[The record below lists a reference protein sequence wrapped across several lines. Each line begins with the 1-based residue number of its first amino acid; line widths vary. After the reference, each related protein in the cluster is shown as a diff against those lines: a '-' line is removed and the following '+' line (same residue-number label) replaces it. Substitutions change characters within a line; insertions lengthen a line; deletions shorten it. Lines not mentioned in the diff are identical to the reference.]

1 MKTPVDCGVA
11 IARLELKPLS
21 LKDAVE
27 MAATY
32 GRGKEDPK
40 FEATSARVRC

>member
-1 MKTPVDCGVA
+1 MKTPGDGGVA
-11 IARLELKPLS
+11 ITGRELKPLR
-21 LKDAVE
+21 LEDAVE

-32 GRGKEDPK
+32 GWGKEGPK

>member
-1 MKTPVDCGVA
+1 MKTPGDGGVA
-11 IARLELKPLS
+11 IASLELKPLR
-21 LKDAVE
+21 LEDAAE

-32 GRGKEDPK
+32 GRGKEGPK